1 MYTSLSIAIHNYLHL
16 IIFFTAY
23 LLSQQWRKSQLGT
36 ELPEKVF
43 LLPKECKAFQEYYD
57 HIQQALE
64 SIAGMDDLLAGSSL

>member
-1 MYTSLSIAIHNYLHL
+1 M
-16 IIFFTAY
+16 
-23 LLSQQWRKSQLGT
+23 

-64 SIAGMDDLLAGSSL
+64 SIAGMDDLLAGNSL

>member
-1 MYTSLSIAIHNYLHL
+1 MYASLSTATHYYCHV
-16 IIFFTAY
+16 IFFTAY

-57 HIQQALE
+57 HIQRALE
-64 SIAGMDDLLAGSSL
+64 SIAGMDDLLAGNSL